1 MKRYLIGIAGLL
13 LLSACNKYKDFNG
26 DGRVSGHA
34 RIVGDLSDVAAIPAA
49 GKTLYINPGTDSSTY
64 IAQTVT
70 DSAGT
75 FTLSSLKRDQSY
87 IVYTRYL
94 QGNVEY
100 QGSVSVTAGSS
111 NAVLNIYPLYTNGI
125 SIRFTDSLG
134 GPVSRL
140 PFRLY
145 TSPVAASVDSTL
157 YASVSASSDVNGK
170 YTAYNIATVKYYI
183 VAKDSIGLLH
193 RKVLDSI
200 SADPNKIIPK
210 TVILK

>member
-1 MKRYLIGIAGLL
+1 MKNYLICIVGVL
-13 LLSACNKYKDFNG
+13 LLSACNKYKDFDG

-49 GKTLYINPGTDSSTY
+49 GKTLYINPGADSSTY
-64 IAQTVT
+64 IAQVVT
-70 DSAGT
+70 DSAGA
-75 FTLSSLKRDQSY
+75 FTLSSVKGGQY

-111 NAVLNIYPLYTNGI
+111 NVVLNIYPVYTNGI
-125 SIRFTDSLG
+125 SILFTDSLG

-145 TSPVAASVDSTL
+145 TSAVAASVDSVS
-157 YASVSASSDVNGK
+157 YASQSGVSDVNGK
-170 YTAYNIATVKYYI
+170 YNAYNIATMKYYI
-183 VAKDSIGLLH
+183 VAKDSIGPLH
-193 RKVLDSI
+193 RKILDSI
-200 SADPNKIIPK
+200 PADANKMVSK
-210 TVILK
+210 TVVLK